1 MEENRNDPLT
11 FIGFLLISIIIMFWY
26 YSNQNIPAI
35 VENDSQNIEKTISE
49 DQLLE
54 DQLLIDNKTK
64 EIKED
69 DKYSFQQKKLVLEN
83 KKIYIEIDTKG
94 ANISMLN
101 LKEFTNYNDDSLMLV
116 DLDNSSF
123 NISIPNNYNGTID
136 SKDIIFDSD
145 IIERNKK
152 VKLTG
157 YISDKDFIE
166 ITYNLDN
173 DSYMLDYQ
181 IKLNGFDTNSDQN
194 DFFISWTKD
203 SFRNSK
209 SIDYENR
216 YTALSYG
223 FEDEKDSYLSAT
235 GSSDKVIDDVNWISY
250 REHFFSSILMFEN
263 KVDKIQIFSE
273 NLASVEVLDKKY
285 TKRFSTI
292 IPIDTNNS
300 SSDFRFYFGPT
311 DYNTLK
317 GYNLGI
323 ERSVPVGWGI
333 FGWIN
338 TFIFF
343 PLFSFLTKYFSYGI
357 SIIVLTIIVKILIAP
372 ITYKQYLSQAKMKVL
387 KPEIEEINE
396 KYKDDPMKKQQETMS
411 LYTRSGANPMAGCLP
426 ALAQMPI
433 FFALFVFFPAA
444 FSLRQKSFLWADDL
458 SSYDSIL
465 DLGFYI
471 PLYGDHISLFPILA
485 SVAIFFYTKMTTG
498 GQMMPS
504 SQTGGVN
511 MKLIMYMMPLMMLFF
526 FNNYASGLSLYYFI
540 SNLLTIILMLLIKRF
555 YIDDKKILR
564 EIEENK
570 QKPVKAGGFRAR
582 LQKAMEEAEKQKR
595 NNERRR

>member
-35 VENDSQNIEKTISE
+35 VENDTEKIENTIAE
-49 DQLLE
+49 DE
-54 DQLLIDNKTK
+54 LLIDNKPK
-64 EIKED
+64 EIKEE
-69 DKYSFQQKKLVLEN
+69 DKYNFQQKKLVLEN
-83 KKIYIEIDTKG
+83 DKMYLEIDTKG
-94 ANISMLN
+94 ANITLLN
-101 LKEFTNYNDDSLMLV
+101 LKGYTNYNDESLMLV
-116 DLDNSSF
+116 DQDNSSL
-123 NISIPNNYNGTID
+123 NISIPDNQNSRVID
-136 SKDIIFDSD
+136 TKDIIFDSD
-145 IIERNKK
+145 ILQENKK
-152 VKLTG
+152 IKFTG
-157 YISDKDFIE
+157 YISDDDIIE
-166 ITYNLDN
+166 IIYNLDN
-173 DSYMLDYQ
+173 DSFMLDYQ
-181 IKLNGFDTNSDQN
+181 VKFNGFETYQNQN
-194 DFFISWTKD
+194 DFYISWIKD

-209 SIDYENR
+209 SLDYENR

-223 FEDEKDSYLSAT
+223 FEDEKDSYLSIT
-235 GSSDKVIDDVNWISY
+235 GSSDKIIDDVNWISY
-250 REHFFSSILMFEN
+250 REHFFSSILMFDD
-263 KVDKIQIFSE
+263 KLDKIQIFSE
-273 NLASVEVLDKKY
+273 NLASIDELEKKY

-292 IPIDTNNS
+292 IPIEINNS
-300 SSDFRFYFGPT
+300 NSDFIFYFGPT
-311 DYNTLK
+311 DYDALK
-317 GYNLGI
+317 EYNLGI
-323 ERSVPVGWGI
+323 ENSVPVGWGI

-396 KYKDDPMKKQQETMS
+396 KYKDDPMKRQQETMS

-465 DLGFYI
+465 DFGFYI

-498 GQMMPS
+498 GQMMPA

-511 MKLIMYMMPLMMLFF
+511 MKLIMYLMPLMMLFF
-526 FNNYASGLSLYYFI
+526 FNNYASGLSLYYFV

-564 EIEENK
+564 EIEQNK
-570 QKPVKAGGFRAR
+570 QKPIKVGGFRAR

-595 NNERRR
+595 NNERKS

>member
-35 VENDSQNIEKTISE
+35 VETDTEKIEKTISE
-49 DQLLE
+49 DE
-54 DQLLIDNKTK
+54 LLIDNKPK

-69 DKYSFQQKKLVLEN
+69 DSYNFQQKKLILEN
-83 KKIYIEIDTKG
+83 EKIYMEIDTKG
-94 ANISMLN
+94 ANITMLK

-116 DLDNSSF
+116 DVDNSSF
-123 NISIPNNYNGTID
+123 NISIPNNFNGSID
-136 SKDIIFDSD
+136 SKDIIFDYD
-145 IIERNKK
+145 VIERDKK

-181 IKLNGFDTNSDQN
+181 IKLNGFESYSNQN
-194 DFFISWTKD
+194 DFSISWIKD

-209 SIDYENR
+209 SLDYENR

-223 FEDEKDSYLSAT
+223 FEDEKDSYLTVT

-250 REHFFSSILMFEN
+250 REHFFSSIMMFEN
-263 KVDKIQIFSE
+263 KLDKIQIFSE
-273 NLASVEVLDKKY
+273 NLASIEELEKKY
-285 TKRFSTI
+285 TKRFSAI
-292 IPIDTNNS
+292 IPIDINNS
-300 SSDFRFYFGPT
+300 SLDFKFYFGPT

-317 GYNLGI
+317 DYNLGI

-357 SIIVLTIIVKILIAP
+357 SIIVLTIIVKILISP

-387 KPEIEEINE
+387 KPEIEEINK
-396 KYKDDPMKKQQETMS
+396 KYKDDPMKRQQETMS

>member
-26 YSNQNIPAI
+26 YSNQSIPAI
-35 VENDSQNIEKTISE
+35 VENDAEIIENTISE
-49 DQLLE
+49 DE
-54 DQLLIDNKTK
+54 LLIDNKPK
-64 EIKED
+64 EIKKEN
-69 DKYSFQQKKLVLEN
+69 KYDFEQKKIVLEN
-83 KKIYIEIDTKG
+83 DKIYLEIDTKG
-94 ANISMLN
+94 ANITLLN
-101 LKEFTNYNDDSLMLV
+101 LKEYTNYNDESLMLV
-116 DLDNSSF
+116 DLDNSSL
-123 NISIPNNYNGTID
+123 NISIPDNQNSRIID
-136 SKDIIFDSD
+136 TKDIIFDSD
-145 IIERNKK
+145 ILQENKK
-152 VKLTG
+152 IKLTG
-157 YISDKDFIE
+157 YISDDDSIE
-166 ITYNLDN
+166 IIYNLDN
-173 DSYMLDYQ
+173 DSFMLDYQ
-181 IKLNGFDTNSDQN
+181 LKFNGFETYQNQN
-194 DFFISWTKD
+194 DFYISWIKD

-209 SIDYENR
+209 SLDYENR

-223 FEDEKDSYLSAT
+223 FEDEKDSYLSIT
-235 GSSDKVIDDVNWISY
+235 GSSDKIIDDVNWISY
-250 REHFFSSILMFEN
+250 REHFFSSILMFED
-263 KVDKIQIFSE
+263 KLDKIQIFSE
-273 NLASVEVLDKKY
+273 NLASIDELEKKY

-292 IPIDTNNS
+292 IPIEINNS
-300 SSDFRFYFGPT
+300 TSDFRFYFGPT
-311 DYNTLK
+311 DYDTLK
-317 GYNLGI
+317 EYNLGI
-323 ERSVPVGWGI
+323 ENSVPVGWGI

-396 KYKDDPMKKQQETMS
+396 KYKDDPMKRQQETMS

-465 DLGFYI
+465 DFGFYI

-498 GQMMPS
+498 GQMMPA

-511 MKLIMYMMPLMMLFF
+511 MKLIMYLMPLMMLFF
-526 FNNYASGLSLYYFI
+526 FNNYASGLSLYYFV
-540 SNLLTIILMLLIKRF
+540 SNLLTIMLMLLIKRF

-564 EIEENK
+564 EIEQNK
-570 QKPVKAGGFRAR
+570 QKPIKVGGFRAR

-595 NNERRR
+595 NNERKS

>member
-26 YSNQNIPAI
+26 YSNQSIPAI
-35 VENDSQNIEKTISE
+35 VGNDAEIIENTISE
-49 DQLLE
+49 DE
-54 DQLLIDNKTK
+54 LLIDNKPK
-64 EIKED
+64 EIKKEN
-69 DKYSFQQKKLVLEN
+69 KYDFEQKKIVLEN
-83 KKIYIEIDTKG
+83 DKIYLEIDTKG
-94 ANISMLN
+94 ANITLLN
-101 LKEFTNYNDDSLMLV
+101 LKEYTNYNDESLMLV
-116 DLDNSSF
+116 DLDNSSL
-123 NISIPNNYNGTID
+123 NISLPDNQNSMIID

-145 IIERNKK
+145 ILEENKK
-152 VKLTG
+152 IKLTG
-157 YISDKDFIE
+157 YISDDDSIE
-166 ITYNLDN
+166 IIYNLDN
-173 DSYMLDYQ
+173 DSFILDYQ
-181 IKLNGFDTNSDQN
+181 LKFNGFQTYQNQN
-194 DFFISWTKD
+194 DFYISWIKD

-209 SIDYENR
+209 SLDYENR

-223 FEDEKDSYLSAT
+223 FEDEKDSYLSIT
-235 GSSDKVIDDVNWISY
+235 GSSDKIIDDVNWISY
-250 REHFFSSILMFEN
+250 REHFFSSILMFED
-263 KVDKIQIFSE
+263 KLDKIQIFSE
-273 NLASVEVLDKKY
+273 NLASIDELEKKY

-292 IPIDTNNS
+292 IPIEINNS
-300 SSDFRFYFGPT
+300 TSDFRFYFGPT
-311 DYNTLK
+311 DYDSLK
-317 GYNLGI
+317 EYNLGI
-323 ERSVPVGWGI
+323 ENSVPVGWGI

-396 KYKDDPMKKQQETMS
+396 KYKDDPMKRQQETMS

-465 DLGFYI
+465 DFGFYI

-498 GQMMPS
+498 GQMMPA

-511 MKLIMYMMPLMMLFF
+511 MKLIMYLMPLMMLFF
-526 FNNYASGLSLYYFI
+526 FNNYASGLSLYYFV
-540 SNLLTIILMLLIKRF
+540 SNLLTIMLMLLIKRF

-564 EIEENK
+564 EIEQNK
-570 QKPVKAGGFRAR
+570 QKPIKVGGFRAR

-595 NNERRR
+595 NNERKS

>member
-35 VENDSQNIEKTISE
+35 VENDTEKIENTIAE
-49 DQLLE
+49 DE
-54 DQLLIDNKTK
+54 LLIDNKPK
-64 EIKED
+64 EIKEE
-69 DKYSFQQKKLVLEN
+69 DKYNFQQKKLVLEN
-83 KKIYIEIDTKG
+83 DKMYLEIDTKG
-94 ANISMLN
+94 ANITLLN
-101 LKEFTNYNDDSLMLV
+101 LKGYTNYNDESLMLV
-116 DLDNSSF
+116 DQDNSSL
-123 NISIPNNYNGTID
+123 NISIPDNQNSRVID
-136 SKDIIFDSD
+136 TKDIIFDSD
-145 IIERNKK
+145 ILQENKK
-152 VKLTG
+152 IKLTG
-157 YISDKDFIE
+157 YISDDDIIE
-166 ITYNLDN
+166 IIYNLDN
-173 DSYMLDYQ
+173 DSFMLDYQ
-181 IKLNGFDTNSDQN
+181 VKFNGFETYQNQN
-194 DFFISWTKD
+194 DFYISWIKD

-209 SIDYENR
+209 SLDYENR

-223 FEDEKDSYLSAT
+223 FEDEKDSYLSIT
-235 GSSDKVIDDVNWISY
+235 GSSDKIIDDVNWISY
-250 REHFFSSILMFEN
+250 REHFFSSILMFED
-263 KVDKIQIFSE
+263 KLDKIQIFSE
-273 NLASVEVLDKKY
+273 NLASIDELEKKY

-292 IPIDTNNS
+292 IPIEINNS
-300 SSDFRFYFGPT
+300 NSDFIFYFGPT
-311 DYNTLK
+311 DYDALK
-317 GYNLGI
+317 EYNLGI
-323 ERSVPVGWGI
+323 ENSVPVGWGI

-396 KYKDDPMKKQQETMS
+396 KYKDDPMKRQQETMS

-465 DLGFYI
+465 DFGFYI

-498 GQMMPS
+498 GQMMPA

-511 MKLIMYMMPLMMLFF
+511 MKLIMYLMPLMMLFF
-526 FNNYASGLSLYYFI
+526 FNNYASGLSLYYFV

-564 EIEENK
+564 EIEQNK
-570 QKPVKAGGFRAR
+570 QKPIKVGGFRAR

-595 NNERRR
+595 NNERKS

>member
-26 YSNQNIPAI
+26 YSNQSIPAI
-35 VENDSQNIEKTISE
+35 VENDAEIIENTISE
-49 DQLLE
+49 DE
-54 DQLLIDNKTK
+54 LLIDNKPK
-64 EIKED
+64 EIKKEN
-69 DKYSFQQKKLVLEN
+69 KYDFEQKKIVLEN
-83 KKIYIEIDTKG
+83 DKIYLEIDTKG
-94 ANISMLN
+94 ANITLLN
-101 LKEFTNYNDDSLMLV
+101 LKEYTNYNDESLMLV
-116 DLDNSSF
+116 DLDNSSL
-123 NISIPNNYNGTID
+123 NISLPDNQNSRIID

-145 IIERNKK
+145 ILEENKK
-152 VKLTG
+152 IKLTG
-157 YISDKDFIE
+157 YISDDDSIE
-166 ITYNLDN
+166 IIYNLDN
-173 DSYMLDYQ
+173 DSFMLDYQ
-181 IKLNGFDTNSDQN
+181 LKFNGFETYQNQN
-194 DFFISWTKD
+194 DFYISWIKD

-209 SIDYENR
+209 SLDYENR

-223 FEDEKDSYLSAT
+223 FEDEKDSYLTVA

-250 REHFFSSILMFEN
+250 REHFFSSILMFED
-263 KVDKIQIFSE
+263 KIDKIQIFSE
-273 NLASVEVLDKKY
+273 NLASIEELEKKY

-292 IPIDTNNS
+292 IPIEINNS
-300 SSDFRFYFGPT
+300 TSDFRFYFGPT
-311 DYNTLK
+311 DYDTLK
-317 GYNLGI
+317 EYNLGI
-323 ERSVPVGWGI
+323 ENSVPVGWGI

-396 KYKDDPMKKQQETMS
+396 KYKDDPMKRQQETMS

-465 DLGFYI
+465 DFGFYI

-498 GQMMPS
+498 GQMMPA

-511 MKLIMYMMPLMMLFF
+511 MKLIMYLMPLMMLFF
-526 FNNYASGLSLYYFI
+526 FNNYASGLSLYYFV
-540 SNLLTIILMLLIKRF
+540 SNLLTIMLMLLIKRF

-564 EIEENK
+564 EIEQNK
-570 QKPVKAGGFRAR
+570 QKPIKVGGFRAR

-595 NNERRR
+595 NNERKS

>member
-26 YSNQNIPAI
+26 YSNQSIPAI
-35 VENDSQNIEKTISE
+35 VENDAEIIENTISE
-49 DQLLE
+49 DE
-54 DQLLIDNKTK
+54 LLIDNKPK
-64 EIKED
+64 EIKKEN
-69 DKYSFQQKKLVLEN
+69 KYDFEQKKIVLEN
-83 KKIYIEIDTKG
+83 DKIYLEIDTKG
-94 ANISMLN
+94 ANITLLN
-101 LKEFTNYNDDSLMLV
+101 LKEYTNYNDESLMLV
-116 DLDNSSF
+116 DLDNSSL
-123 NISIPNNYNGTID
+123 NISIPDNQNSRIID
-136 SKDIIFDSD
+136 TKDIIFDSD
-145 IIERNKK
+145 ILQENKK
-152 VKLTG
+152 IKFTG
-157 YISDKDFIE
+157 YISDDDIIE
-166 ITYNLDN
+166 IIYNLDN
-173 DSYMLDYQ
+173 DSFMLDYQ
-181 IKLNGFDTNSDQN
+181 VKFNGFETYQNQN
-194 DFFISWTKD
+194 DFYISWIKD

-209 SIDYENR
+209 SLDYENR

-223 FEDEKDSYLSAT
+223 FEDEKDSYLSIT
-235 GSSDKVIDDVNWISY
+235 GSSDKIIDDVNWISY
-250 REHFFSSILMFEN
+250 REHFFSSILMFDD
-263 KVDKIQIFSE
+263 KLDKIQIFSE
-273 NLASVEVLDKKY
+273 NLASIDELEKKY

-292 IPIDTNNS
+292 IPIEINNS
-300 SSDFRFYFGPT
+300 NSDFIFYFGPT
-311 DYNTLK
+311 DYDALK
-317 GYNLGI
+317 EYNLGI
-323 ERSVPVGWGI
+323 ENSVPVGWGI

-396 KYKDDPMKKQQETMS
+396 KYKDDPMKRQQETMS

-465 DLGFYI
+465 DFGFYI

-498 GQMMPS
+498 GQMMPA

-511 MKLIMYMMPLMMLFF
+511 MKLIMYLMPLMMLFF
-526 FNNYASGLSLYYFI
+526 FNNYASGLSLYYFV

-564 EIEENK
+564 EIEQNK
-570 QKPVKAGGFRAR
+570 QKPIKVGGFRAR

-595 NNERRR
+595 NNERKS

>member
-35 VENDSQNIEKTISE
+35 VENDTEKIENTIAE
-49 DQLLE
+49 DE
-54 DQLLIDNKTK
+54 LLIDNKPK
-64 EIKED
+64 EIKEE
-69 DKYSFQQKKLVLEN
+69 DKYNFQQKKLVLEN
-83 KKIYIEIDTKG
+83 DKIYLEIDTKG
-94 ANISMLN
+94 ANITLLN
-101 LKEFTNYNDDSLMLV
+101 LKGYTNYNDESLMLV
-116 DLDNSSF
+116 DQDNSSL
-123 NISIPNNYNGTID
+123 NISIPDNQNSRVID
-136 SKDIIFDSD
+136 TKDIIFDSD
-145 IIERNKK
+145 ILQENKK
-152 VKLTG
+152 IKLTG
-157 YISDKDFIE
+157 YISDDDIIE
-166 ITYNLDN
+166 IIYNLDN
-173 DSYMLDYQ
+173 DSFMLDYQ
-181 IKLNGFDTNSDQN
+181 VKFNGFETYQNQN
-194 DFFISWTKD
+194 DFYISWIKD

-209 SIDYENR
+209 SLDYENR

-223 FEDEKDSYLSAT
+223 FEDEKDSYLSIT
-235 GSSDKVIDDVNWISY
+235 GSSDKIIDDVNWISY
-250 REHFFSSILMFEN
+250 REHFFSSILMFED
-263 KVDKIQIFSE
+263 KLDKIQIFSE
-273 NLASVEVLDKKY
+273 NLASIDELEKKY

-292 IPIDTNNS
+292 IPIEINNS
-300 SSDFRFYFGPT
+300 NSDFIFYFGPT
-311 DYNTLK
+311 DYDALK
-317 GYNLGI
+317 EYNLGI
-323 ERSVPVGWGI
+323 ENSVPVGWGI

-396 KYKDDPMKKQQETMS
+396 KYKDDPMKRQQETMS

-465 DLGFYI
+465 DFGFYI

-498 GQMMPS
+498 GQMMPA

-511 MKLIMYMMPLMMLFF
+511 MKLIMYLMPLMMLFF
-526 FNNYASGLSLYYFI
+526 FNNYASGLSLYYFV

-564 EIEENK
+564 EIEQNK
-570 QKPVKAGGFRAR
+570 QKPIKVGGFRAR

-595 NNERRR
+595 NNERKS

>member
-26 YSNQNIPAI
+26 YSNQSIPAI
-35 VENDSQNIEKTISE
+35 VENDAEIIENTISE
-49 DQLLE
+49 DE
-54 DQLLIDNKTK
+54 LLIDNKPK
-64 EIKED
+64 EIKKEN
-69 DKYSFQQKKLVLEN
+69 KYDFEQKKIVLEN
-83 KKIYIEIDTKG
+83 DKIYLEIDTKG
-94 ANISMLN
+94 ANITLLN
-101 LKEFTNYNDDSLMLV
+101 LKEYTNYNDESLMLV
-116 DLDNSSF
+116 DLDNSSL
-123 NISIPNNYNGTID
+123 NISIPDNQNSRIID

-145 IIERNKK
+145 ILEENKK
-152 VKLTG
+152 IKLTG
-157 YISDKDFIE
+157 YISDDDSIE
-166 ITYNLDN
+166 IIYNLDN
-173 DSYMLDYQ
+173 DSFMLDYQ
-181 IKLNGFDTNSDQN
+181 LKFNGFQTYQNQN
-194 DFFISWTKD
+194 DFYISWIKD

-209 SIDYENR
+209 SLDYENR

-223 FEDEKDSYLSAT
+223 FEDEKDSYLSIT
-235 GSSDKVIDDVNWISY
+235 GSSDKIIDDVNWISY
-250 REHFFSSILMFEN
+250 REHFFSSILMFED
-263 KVDKIQIFSE
+263 KLDKIQIFSE
-273 NLASVEVLDKKY
+273 NLASIDELEKKY

-292 IPIDTNNS
+292 IPIEINNS
-300 SSDFRFYFGPT
+300 TSDFRFYFGPT
-311 DYNTLK
+311 DYDSLK
-317 GYNLGI
+317 EYNLGI
-323 ERSVPVGWGI
+323 ENSVPVGWGI

-396 KYKDDPMKKQQETMS
+396 KYKDDPMKRQQETMS

-465 DLGFYI
+465 DFGFYI

-498 GQMMPS
+498 GQMMPA

-511 MKLIMYMMPLMMLFF
+511 MKLIMYLMPLMMLFF
-526 FNNYASGLSLYYFI
+526 FNNYASGLSLYYFV
-540 SNLLTIILMLLIKRF
+540 SNLLTIMLMLLIKRF

-564 EIEENK
+564 EIEQNK
-570 QKPVKAGGFRAR
+570 QKPIKVGGFRAR

-595 NNERRR
+595 NNERKS

>member
-26 YSNQNIPAI
+26 YSNQSIPAI
-35 VENDSQNIEKTISE
+35 VENDAEIIENTISE
-49 DQLLE
+49 DE
-54 DQLLIDNKTK
+54 LLIDNKPK
-64 EIKED
+64 EIKKEN
-69 DKYSFQQKKLVLEN
+69 KYDFEQKKIVLEN
-83 KKIYIEIDTKG
+83 DKIYLEIDTKG
-94 ANISMLN
+94 ANISLLN
-101 LKEFTNYNDDSLMLV
+101 LKEYTNYNDESLMLV
-116 DLDNSSF
+116 DLDNSSL
-123 NISIPNNYNGTID
+123 NISLPDSQNSRIID

-145 IIERNKK
+145 ILEENKK
-152 VKLTG
+152 IKLTG
-157 YISDKDFIE
+157 YISDDDSIE
-166 ITYNLDN
+166 IIYNLDN
-173 DSYMLDYQ
+173 DSFMLDYQ
-181 IKLNGFDTNSDQN
+181 LKFNGFQTYQNQN
-194 DFFISWTKD
+194 DFYISWIKD

-209 SIDYENR
+209 SLDYENR

-223 FEDEKDSYLSAT
+223 FEDEKDSYLSIT
-235 GSSDKVIDDVNWISY
+235 GSSDKIIDDVNWISY
-250 REHFFSSILMFEN
+250 REHFFSSILMFED
-263 KVDKIQIFSE
+263 KLDKIQIFSE
-273 NLASVEVLDKKY
+273 NLASIDELEKKY

-292 IPIDTNNS
+292 IPIEINNS
-300 SSDFRFYFGPT
+300 TSDFRFYFGPT
-311 DYNTLK
+311 DYDSLK
-317 GYNLGI
+317 EYNLGI
-323 ERSVPVGWGI
+323 ENSVPVGWGI

-396 KYKDDPMKKQQETMS
+396 KYKDDPMKRQQETMS

-465 DLGFYI
+465 DFGFYI

-498 GQMMPS
+498 GQMMPA

-511 MKLIMYMMPLMMLFF
+511 MKLIMYLMPLMMLFF
-526 FNNYASGLSLYYFI
+526 FNNYASGLSLYYFV
-540 SNLLTIILMLLIKRF
+540 SNLLTIMLMLLIKRF

-564 EIEENK
+564 EIEQNK
-570 QKPVKAGGFRAR
+570 QKPIKVGGFRAR

-595 NNERRR
+595 NNERKS

>member
-26 YSNQNIPAI
+26 YSNQSIPAI
-35 VENDSQNIEKTISE
+35 VENDTEVIENTIAE
-49 DQLLE
+49 DE
-54 DQLLIDNKTK
+54 LLIDNKPK
-64 EIKED
+64 EIKKEN
-69 DKYSFQQKKLVLEN
+69 KYDFEQKKIVLEN
-83 KKIYIEIDTKG
+83 DKIYLEIDTKG
-94 ANISMLN
+94 ANITLLN
-101 LKEFTNYNDDSLMLV
+101 LKEYTNYNDESLMLV
-116 DLDNSSF
+116 DLDNSSL
-123 NISIPNNYNGTID
+123 NISLPDSQNNRIID

-145 IIERNKK
+145 ILEENKK
-152 VKLTG
+152 IKLTG
-157 YISDKDFIE
+157 YISDDDSIE
-166 ITYNLDN
+166 IIYNLDN
-173 DSYMLDYQ
+173 DSFMLDYQ
-181 IKLNGFDTNSDQN
+181 LKFNGFQTYQNQN
-194 DFFISWTKD
+194 DFYISWIKD

-209 SIDYENR
+209 SLDYENR

-223 FEDEKDSYLSAT
+223 FEDEKDSYLSIT
-235 GSSDKVIDDVNWISY
+235 GSSDKIIDDVNWISY
-250 REHFFSSILMFEN
+250 REHFFSSILMFDD
-263 KVDKIQIFSE
+263 KLDKIQIFSE
-273 NLASVEVLDKKY
+273 NLASIDELEKKY

-292 IPIDTNNS
+292 IPIEINNS
-300 SSDFRFYFGPT
+300 NSDFIFYFGPT
-311 DYNTLK
+311 DYDALK
-317 GYNLGI
+317 EYNLGI
-323 ERSVPVGWGI
+323 ENSVPVGWGI

-396 KYKDDPMKKQQETMS
+396 KYKDDPMKRQQETMS

-465 DLGFYI
+465 DFGFYI

-498 GQMMPS
+498 GQMMPA

-511 MKLIMYMMPLMMLFF
+511 MKLIMYLMPLMMLFF
-526 FNNYASGLSLYYFI
+526 FNNYASGLSLYYFV

-564 EIEENK
+564 EIEQNK
-570 QKPVKAGGFRAR
+570 QKPIKVGGFRAR

-595 NNERRR
+595 NNERKS

>member
-26 YSNQNIPAI
+26 YSNQSIPAI
-35 VENDSQNIEKTISE
+35 VENDTEVIENTIAE
-49 DQLLE
+49 DE
-54 DQLLIDNKTK
+54 LLIDNKPK
-64 EIKED
+64 EIKKEN
-69 DKYSFQQKKLVLEN
+69 KYDFEQKKIVLEN
-83 KKIYIEIDTKG
+83 DKIYLEIDTKG
-94 ANISMLN
+94 ANITLLN
-101 LKEFTNYNDDSLMLV
+101 LKEYTNYNDESLMLV
-116 DLDNSSF
+116 DLDNSSL
-123 NISIPNNYNGTID
+123 NISLPDSQNNRIID

-145 IIERNKK
+145 ILEENKK
-152 VKLTG
+152 IKLTG
-157 YISDKDFIE
+157 YISDDDSIE
-166 ITYNLDN
+166 IIYNLDN
-173 DSYMLDYQ
+173 DSFMLDYQ
-181 IKLNGFDTNSDQN
+181 LKFNGFQTYQNQN
-194 DFFISWTKD
+194 DFYISWIKD

-209 SIDYENR
+209 SLDYENR

-223 FEDEKDSYLSAT
+223 FEDEKDSYLSIT
-235 GSSDKVIDDVNWISY
+235 GSSDKIIDDVNWISY
-250 REHFFSSILMFEN
+250 REHFFSSILMFED
-263 KVDKIQIFSE
+263 KLDKIQIFSE
-273 NLASVEVLDKKY
+273 NLASIDELEKKY

-292 IPIDTNNS
+292 IPIEINNS
-300 SSDFRFYFGPT
+300 TSDFRFYFGPT
-311 DYNTLK
+311 DYDSLK
-317 GYNLGI
+317 EYNLGI
-323 ERSVPVGWGI
+323 ENSVPVGWGI

-396 KYKDDPMKKQQETMS
+396 KYKDDPMKRQQETMS

-465 DLGFYI
+465 DFGFYI

-498 GQMMPS
+498 GQMMPA

-511 MKLIMYMMPLMMLFF
+511 MKLIMYLMPLMMLFF
-526 FNNYASGLSLYYFI
+526 FNNYASGLSLYYFV
-540 SNLLTIILMLLIKRF
+540 SNLLTIMLMLLIKRF

-564 EIEENK
+564 EIEQNK
-570 QKPVKAGGFRAR
+570 QKPIKVGGFRAR

-595 NNERRR
+595 NNERKS

>member
-26 YSNQNIPAI
+26 YSNQSIPAI
-35 VENDSQNIEKTISE
+35 VGNDAEIIENTISE
-49 DQLLE
+49 DE
-54 DQLLIDNKTK
+54 LLIDNKPK
-64 EIKED
+64 EIKKEN
-69 DKYSFQQKKLVLEN
+69 KYDFEQKKIVLEN
-83 KKIYIEIDTKG
+83 DKIYLEIDTKG
-94 ANISMLN
+94 ANISLLN
-101 LKEFTNYNDDSLMLV
+101 LKEYTNYNDESLMLV
-116 DLDNSSF
+116 DLDNSSL
-123 NISIPNNYNGTID
+123 NISLPDNQNSRIID

-145 IIERNKK
+145 ILEENKK
-152 VKLTG
+152 IKLTG
-157 YISDKDFIE
+157 YISDDDSIE
-166 ITYNLDN
+166 IIYNLDN
-173 DSYMLDYQ
+173 DSFMLDYQ
-181 IKLNGFDTNSDQN
+181 LKFNGFQTYQNQN
-194 DFFISWTKD
+194 DFYISWIKD

-209 SIDYENR
+209 SLDYENR

-223 FEDEKDSYLSAT
+223 FEDEKDSYLSIT
-235 GSSDKVIDDVNWISY
+235 GSSDKIIDDVNWISY
-250 REHFFSSILMFEN
+250 REHFFSSILMFED
-263 KVDKIQIFSE
+263 KLDKIQIFSE
-273 NLASVEVLDKKY
+273 NLASIEELEKKY

-292 IPIDTNNS
+292 IPLEINNS
-300 SSDFRFYFGPT
+300 TSDFRFYFGPT
-311 DYNTLK
+311 DYDSLK
-317 GYNLGI
+317 EYNLGI
-323 ERSVPVGWGI
+323 ENSVPVGWGI

-396 KYKDDPMKKQQETMS
+396 KYKDDPMKRQQETMS

-465 DLGFYI
+465 DFGFYI

-498 GQMMPS
+498 GQMMPA

-511 MKLIMYMMPLMMLFF
+511 MKLIMYLMPLMMLFF
-526 FNNYASGLSLYYFI
+526 FNNYASGLSLYYFV
-540 SNLLTIILMLLIKRF
+540 SNLLTIMLMLLIKRF

-564 EIEENK
+564 EIEQNK
-570 QKPVKAGGFRAR
+570 QKPIKVGGFRAR

-595 NNERRR
+595 NNERKS

>member
-35 VENDSQNIEKTISE
+35 VENDTEKIENTIAE
-49 DQLLE
+49 DE
-54 DQLLIDNKTK
+54 LLIDNKPK
-64 EIKED
+64 EIKEE
-69 DKYSFQQKKLVLEN
+69 DKYNFQQKKLVLEN
-83 KKIYIEIDTKG
+83 DKMYLEIDTKG
-94 ANISMLN
+94 ANITLLN
-101 LKEFTNYNDDSLMLV
+101 LKEYTNYNDESLMLV
-116 DLDNSSF
+116 DLDNSSL
-123 NISIPNNYNGTID
+123 NISIPDNQNSRVID
-136 SKDIIFDSD
+136 TKDIIFDSD
-145 IIERNKK
+145 ILQENKK
-152 VKLTG
+152 IKFTG
-157 YISDKDFIE
+157 YISDDDIIE
-166 ITYNLDN
+166 IIYNLDN
-173 DSYMLDYQ
+173 DSFMLDYQ
-181 IKLNGFDTNSDQN
+181 VKFNGFETYQNQN
-194 DFFISWTKD
+194 DFYISWIKD

-209 SIDYENR
+209 SLDYENR

-223 FEDEKDSYLSAT
+223 FEDEKDSYLSIT
-235 GSSDKVIDDVNWISY
+235 GSSDKIIDDVNWISY
-250 REHFFSSILMFEN
+250 REHFFSSILMFED
-263 KVDKIQIFSE
+263 KLDKIQIFSE
-273 NLASVEVLDKKY
+273 NLASIDELEKKY

-292 IPIDTNNS
+292 IPIEINNS
-300 SSDFRFYFGPT
+300 NSDFIFYFGPT
-311 DYNTLK
+311 DYDALK
-317 GYNLGI
+317 EYNLGI
-323 ERSVPVGWGI
+323 ENSVPVGWGI

-396 KYKDDPMKKQQETMS
+396 KYKDDPMKRQQETMS

-465 DLGFYI
+465 DFGFYI

-498 GQMMPS
+498 GQMMPA

-511 MKLIMYMMPLMMLFF
+511 MKLIMYLMPLMMLFF
-526 FNNYASGLSLYYFI
+526 FNNYASGLSLYYFV

-564 EIEENK
+564 EIEQNK
-570 QKPVKAGGFRAR
+570 QKPIKVGGFRAR

-595 NNERRR
+595 NNERKS

>member
-83 KKIYIEIDTKG
+83 EKIYIEIDTKG

-250 REHFFSSILMFEN
+250 REHFFSSTLMFEN
-263 KVDKIQIFSE
+263 KLDKIQIFSE

>member
-26 YSNQNIPAI
+26 YSNQSIPAI
-35 VENDSQNIEKTISE
+35 VENDAEIIENTISE
-49 DQLLE
+49 DE
-54 DQLLIDNKTK
+54 LLIDNKPK
-64 EIKED
+64 EIKKEN
-69 DKYSFQQKKLVLEN
+69 KYDFEQKKIVIEN
-83 KKIYIEIDTKG
+83 DKIYLEIDTKG
-94 ANISMLN
+94 ANISLLN
-101 LKEFTNYNDDSLMLV
+101 LKEYTNYNDESLMLV
-116 DLDNSSF
+116 DLDNSSL
-123 NISIPNNYNGTID
+123 NISLPDSQNNRIID

-145 IIERNKK
+145 ILEENKK
-152 VKLTG
+152 IKLTG
-157 YISDKDFIE
+157 YISDDDSIE
-166 ITYNLDN
+166 IIYNLDN
-173 DSYMLDYQ
+173 DSFMIDYQ
-181 IKLNGFDTNSDQN
+181 LKFNGFQTYQNQN
-194 DFFISWTKD
+194 DFYISWIKD

-209 SIDYENR
+209 SLDYENR

-223 FEDEKDSYLSAT
+223 FEDEKDSYLSIT
-235 GSSDKVIDDVNWISY
+235 GSSDKIIDDVNWISY
-250 REHFFSSILMFEN
+250 REHFFSSILMFED
-263 KVDKIQIFSE
+263 KLDKIQIFSE
-273 NLASVEVLDKKY
+273 NLASIDELEKKY

-292 IPIDTNNS
+292 IPIEINNS
-300 SSDFRFYFGPT
+300 TSDFRFYFGPT
-311 DYNTLK
+311 DYDSLK
-317 GYNLGI
+317 EYNLGI
-323 ERSVPVGWGI
+323 ENSVPVGWGI

-396 KYKDDPMKKQQETMS
+396 KYKDDPMKRQQETLS

-426 ALAQMPI
+426 ALAQLPI

-465 DLGFYI
+465 DFGFYI

-498 GQMMPS
+498 GQMMPA

-511 MKLIMYMMPLMMLFF
+511 MKLIMYLMPLMMLFF
-526 FNNYASGLSLYYFI
+526 FNNYASGLSLYYFV

-564 EIEENK
+564 EIEQNK
-570 QKPVKAGGFRAR
+570 QKPIKVGGFRAR

-595 NNERRR
+595 NNERKS

>member
-35 VENDSQNIEKTISE
+35 VENDTEKIENSIAE
-49 DQLLE
+49 DE
-54 DQLLIDNKTK
+54 LLIDNKPK
-64 EIKED
+64 EIKKEN
-69 DKYSFQQKKLVLEN
+69 KYDFEQKKIVLEN
-83 KKIYIEIDTKG
+83 DKIYLEIDTKG
-94 ANISMLN
+94 ANITLLN
-101 LKEFTNYNDDSLMLV
+101 LKEYTNYNDESLMLV
-116 DLDNSSF
+116 DLDTSSL
-123 NISIPNNYNGTID
+123 NISLPDSQNNRIID

-145 IIERNKK
+145 ILEENKK
-152 VKLTG
+152 IKLTG
-157 YISDKDFIE
+157 YISDDDSIE
-166 ITYNLDN
+166 IIYNLDN
-173 DSYMLDYQ
+173 DSFMLDYQ
-181 IKLNGFDTNSDQN
+181 LKFNGFQTYQNQN
-194 DFFISWTKD
+194 DFYISWIKD

-209 SIDYENR
+209 SLDYENR

-223 FEDEKDSYLSAT
+223 FEDEKDSYLSIT
-235 GSSDKVIDDVNWISY
+235 GSSDKIIDDVNWISY
-250 REHFFSSILMFEN
+250 REHFFSSILMFED
-263 KVDKIQIFSE
+263 KLDKIQIFSE
-273 NLASVEVLDKKY
+273 NLASIDELEKKY

-292 IPIDTNNS
+292 IPVEINNS
-300 SSDFRFYFGPT
+300 TSDFRFYFGPT
-311 DYNTLK
+311 DYDTLK
-317 GYNLGI
+317 EYNLGI
-323 ERSVPVGWGI
+323 ENSVPVGWGI

-396 KYKDDPMKKQQETMS
+396 KYKDDPMKRQQETMS

-465 DLGFYI
+465 DFGFYI

-498 GQMMPS
+498 GQMMPA

-511 MKLIMYMMPLMMLFF
+511 MKLIMYLMPLMMLFF
-526 FNNYASGLSLYYFI
+526 FNNYASGLSLYYFV

-564 EIEENK
+564 EIEQNK
-570 QKPVKAGGFRAR
+570 QKPIKVGGFRAR

-595 NNERRR
+595 NKERKS

>member
-35 VENDSQNIEKTISE
+35 VENDAEIIENTISE
-49 DQLLE
+49 DE
-54 DQLLIDNKTK
+54 LLIDNKPK
-64 EIKED
+64 EIKEE
-69 DKYSFQQKKLVLEN
+69 DKYNFQQKKLVLEN
-83 KKIYIEIDTKG
+83 DKMYLEIDTKG
-94 ANISMLN
+94 ANITLLN
-101 LKEFTNYNDDSLMLV
+101 LKGYTNYNDESLMLV
-116 DLDNSSF
+116 DQDNSSL
-123 NISIPNNYNGTID
+123 NISIPDNQNSRVID
-136 SKDIIFDSD
+136 TKDIIFESD
-145 IIERNKK
+145 ILQENKK
-152 VKLTG
+152 IKFTG
-157 YISDKDFIE
+157 YISDDDIIE
-166 ITYNLDN
+166 IIYNLDN
-173 DSYMLDYQ
+173 DSFMLDYQ
-181 IKLNGFDTNSDQN
+181 VKFNGFETYQNQN
-194 DFFISWTKD
+194 DFYISWIKD

-209 SIDYENR
+209 SLDYENR

-223 FEDEKDSYLSAT
+223 FEDEKDSYLSIT
-235 GSSDKVIDDVNWISY
+235 GSSDKIIDDVNWISY
-250 REHFFSSILMFEN
+250 REHFFSSILMFDD
-263 KVDKIQIFSE
+263 KLDKIQIFSE
-273 NLASVEVLDKKY
+273 NLASIDELEKKY

-292 IPIDTNNS
+292 IPIEINNS
-300 SSDFRFYFGPT
+300 TSDFRFYFGPT
-311 DYNTLK
+311 DYDTLK
-317 GYNLGI
+317 EYNLGI
-323 ERSVPVGWGI
+323 ENSVPVGWGI

-396 KYKDDPMKKQQETMS
+396 KYKDDPMKRQQETMS

-465 DLGFYI
+465 DFGFYI

-498 GQMMPS
+498 GQMMPA

-511 MKLIMYMMPLMMLFF
+511 MKLIMYLMPLMMLFF
-526 FNNYASGLSLYYFI
+526 FNNYASGLSLYYFV

-564 EIEENK
+564 EIEQNK
-570 QKPVKAGGFRAR
+570 QKPIKVGGFRAR

-595 NNERRR
+595 NNERKS

>member
-35 VENDSQNIEKTISE
+35 VENDTEKIENTIAE
-49 DQLLE
+49 DE
-54 DQLLIDNKTK
+54 LLIDNKPK
-64 EIKED
+64 EIKEE
-69 DKYSFQQKKLVLEN
+69 DKYNFQQKKLVLEN
-83 KKIYIEIDTKG
+83 DKMYLEIDTKG
-94 ANISMLN
+94 ANITLLN
-101 LKEFTNYNDDSLMLV
+101 LKGYTNYNDESLMLV
-116 DLDNSSF
+116 DQDNSSL
-123 NISIPNNYNGTID
+123 NISIPDNQNSRVID
-136 SKDIIFDSD
+136 TKDIIFDSD
-145 IIERNKK
+145 ILQENKK
-152 VKLTG
+152 IKLTG
-157 YISDKDFIE
+157 YISDDDIIE
-166 ITYNLDN
+166 IIYNLDN
-173 DSYMLDYQ
+173 DSFMLDYQ
-181 IKLNGFDTNSDQN
+181 VKFNGFETYQNQN
-194 DFFISWTKD
+194 DFYISWIKD

-209 SIDYENR
+209 SLDYENR

-223 FEDEKDSYLSAT
+223 FEDEKDSYLSIT
-235 GSSDKVIDDVNWISY
+235 GSSDKIIDDVNWISY
-250 REHFFSSILMFEN
+250 REHFFSSILMFED
-263 KVDKIQIFSE
+263 KLDKIQIFSE
-273 NLASVEVLDKKY
+273 NLASIDELEKKY

-292 IPIDTNNS
+292 IPIEINNS
-300 SSDFRFYFGPT
+300 NSDFIFYFGPT
-311 DYNTLK
+311 DYDALK
-317 GYNLGI
+317 EYNLGI
-323 ERSVPVGWGI
+323 ENSVPVGWGI

-396 KYKDDPMKKQQETMS
+396 KYKDDPMKRQQETMS

-465 DLGFYI
+465 DFGFYI

-498 GQMMPS
+498 GQMMPA

-511 MKLIMYMMPLMMLFF
+511 MKLIMYLMPLMMLFF
-526 FNNYASGLSLYYFI
+526 FNNYASGLSLYYFV
-540 SNLLTIILMLLIKRF
+540 SNLLTIMLMLLIKRF

-564 EIEENK
+564 EIEQNK
-570 QKPVKAGGFRAR
+570 QKPIKVGGFRAR

-595 NNERRR
+595 NNERKS

>member
-26 YSNQNIPAI
+26 YSNQSIPAI
-35 VENDSQNIEKTISE
+35 VENDAEIIENTISE
-49 DQLLE
+49 DE
-54 DQLLIDNKTK
+54 LLIDNKPK
-64 EIKED
+64 EIKKEN
-69 DKYSFQQKKLVLEN
+69 KYDFEQKKIVLEN
-83 KKIYIEIDTKG
+83 DKIYLEIDTKG
-94 ANISMLN
+94 ANISLLN
-101 LKEFTNYNDDSLMLV
+101 LKEYTNYNDESLMLV
-116 DLDNSSF
+116 DLDNSSL
-123 NISIPNNYNGTID
+123 NISLPDNQNSRIID

-145 IIERNKK
+145 ILEENKK
-152 VKLTG
+152 IKLTG
-157 YISDKDFIE
+157 YISDDDSIE
-166 ITYNLDN
+166 IIYNLDN
-173 DSYMLDYQ
+173 DSFMLDYQ
-181 IKLNGFDTNSDQN
+181 LKFNGFQTYQNQN
-194 DFFISWTKD
+194 DFYISWIKD

-209 SIDYENR
+209 SLDYENR

-223 FEDEKDSYLSAT
+223 FEDEKDSYLSIT
-235 GSSDKVIDDVNWISY
+235 GSSDKIIDDVNWISY
-250 REHFFSSILMFEN
+250 REHFFSSILMFED
-263 KVDKIQIFSE
+263 KLDKIQIFSE
-273 NLASVEVLDKKY
+273 NLASIDELEKKY

-292 IPIDTNNS
+292 IPIEINNS
-300 SSDFRFYFGPT
+300 TSDFRFYFGPT
-311 DYNTLK
+311 DYDSLK
-317 GYNLGI
+317 EYNIGI
-323 ERSVPVGWGI
+323 ENSVPVGWGI

-396 KYKDDPMKKQQETMS
+396 KYKDDPMKRQQETMS

-465 DLGFYI
+465 DFGFYI

-498 GQMMPS
+498 GQMMPA

-511 MKLIMYMMPLMMLFF
+511 MKLIMYLMPLMMLFF
-526 FNNYASGLSLYYFI
+526 FNNYASGLSLYYFV
-540 SNLLTIILMLLIKRF
+540 SNLLTIMLMLLIKRF

-564 EIEENK
+564 EIEQNK
-570 QKPVKAGGFRAR
+570 QKPIKVGGFRAR

-595 NNERRR
+595 NNERKS

>member
-26 YSNQNIPAI
+26 YSNQSIPAI
-35 VENDSQNIEKTISE
+35 VGNDAEIIENTISE
-49 DQLLE
+49 DE
-54 DQLLIDNKTK
+54 LLIDNKPK
-64 EIKED
+64 EIKKEN
-69 DKYSFQQKKLVLEN
+69 KYDFEQKKIVLEN
-83 KKIYIEIDTKG
+83 DKIYLEIDTKG
-94 ANISMLN
+94 ANISLLN
-101 LKEFTNYNDDSLMLV
+101 LKEYTNYNDESLMLV
-116 DLDNSSF
+116 DLDNSSL
-123 NISIPNNYNGTID
+123 NISLPDSQNNRIID

-145 IIERNKK
+145 ILEENKK
-152 VKLTG
+152 IKLTG
-157 YISDKDFIE
+157 YISDDDSIE
-166 ITYNLDN
+166 IIYNLDN
-173 DSYMLDYQ
+173 DSFMLDYQ
-181 IKLNGFDTNSDQN
+181 LKFNGFQTYQNQN
-194 DFFISWTKD
+194 DFYISWIKD

-209 SIDYENR
+209 SLDYENR

-223 FEDEKDSYLSAT
+223 FEDEKDSYLSIT
-235 GSSDKVIDDVNWISY
+235 GSSDKIIDDVNWISY
-250 REHFFSSILMFEN
+250 REHFFSSILMFED
-263 KVDKIQIFSE
+263 KLDKIQIFSE
-273 NLASVEVLDKKY
+273 NLASIDELEKKY

-292 IPIDTNNS
+292 IPIEINNS
-300 SSDFRFYFGPT
+300 TSDFRFYFGPT
-311 DYNTLK
+311 DYDSLK
-317 GYNLGI
+317 EYNLGI
-323 ERSVPVGWGI
+323 ENSVPVGWGI

-396 KYKDDPMKKQQETMS
+396 KYKDDPMKRQQETMS

-465 DLGFYI
+465 DFGFYI

-498 GQMMPS
+498 GQMMPA

-511 MKLIMYMMPLMMLFF
+511 MKLIMYLMPLMMLFF
-526 FNNYASGLSLYYFI
+526 FNNYASGLSLYYFV
-540 SNLLTIILMLLIKRF
+540 SNLLTIMLMLLIKRF

-564 EIEENK
+564 EIEQNK
-570 QKPVKAGGFRAR
+570 QKPIKVGGFRAR

-595 NNERRR
+595 NNERKS

>member
-35 VENDSQNIEKTISE
+35 VENDTEKIENTIAE
-49 DQLLE
+49 DE
-54 DQLLIDNKTK
+54 LLIDNKPK
-64 EIKED
+64 EIKEE
-69 DKYSFQQKKLVLEN
+69 DKYNFQQKKLVLEN
-83 KKIYIEIDTKG
+83 DKMYLEIDTKG
-94 ANISMLN
+94 ANITLLN
-101 LKEFTNYNDDSLMLV
+101 LKGYTNYNDESLMLV
-116 DLDNSSF
+116 DQDNSSL
-123 NISIPNNYNGTID
+123 NISIPDNQNSRVID
-136 SKDIIFDSD
+136 TKDIIFDSD
-145 IIERNKK
+145 ILQENKK
-152 VKLTG
+152 IKFTG
-157 YISDKDFIE
+157 YISDDDIIE
-166 ITYNLDN
+166 IIYNLDN
-173 DSYMLDYQ
+173 DSFMLDYQ
-181 IKLNGFDTNSDQN
+181 VKFNGFETYQNQN
-194 DFFISWTKD
+194 DFYISWIKD

-209 SIDYENR
+209 SLDYENR

-223 FEDEKDSYLSAT
+223 FEDEKDSYLSIT
-235 GSSDKVIDDVNWISY
+235 GSSDKIIDDVNWISY
-250 REHFFSSILMFEN
+250 REHFFSSILMFED
-263 KVDKIQIFSE
+263 KLDKIQIFSE
-273 NLASVEVLDKKY
+273 NLASIDELEKKY

-292 IPIDTNNS
+292 IPIEINNS
-300 SSDFRFYFGPT
+300 NSDFIFYFGPT
-311 DYNTLK
+311 DYDALK
-317 GYNLGI
+317 EYNLGI
-323 ERSVPVGWGI
+323 ENSVPVGWGI

-396 KYKDDPMKKQQETMS
+396 KYKDDPMKRQQETMS

-465 DLGFYI
+465 DFGFYI

-498 GQMMPS
+498 GQMMPA

-511 MKLIMYMMPLMMLFF
+511 MKLIMYLMPLMMLFF
-526 FNNYASGLSLYYFI
+526 FNNYASGLSLYYFV

-564 EIEENK
+564 EIEQNK
-570 QKPVKAGGFRAR
+570 QKPIKVGGFRAR

-595 NNERRR
+595 NNERKS

>member
-26 YSNQNIPAI
+26 YSNQSIPAI
-35 VENDSQNIEKTISE
+35 VENDAEIIENTISE
-49 DQLLE
+49 DE
-54 DQLLIDNKTK
+54 LLIDNKPK
-64 EIKED
+64 EIKKEN
-69 DKYSFQQKKLVLEN
+69 KYDFEQKKIVLEN
-83 KKIYIEIDTKG
+83 DKIYLEIDTKG
-94 ANISMLN
+94 ANITLLN
-101 LKEFTNYNDDSLMLV
+101 LKEYTNYNDESLMLV
-116 DLDNSSF
+116 DLDNSSL
-123 NISIPNNYNGTID
+123 NISLPDNQNSRIID

-145 IIERNKK
+145 ILEENKK
-152 VKLTG
+152 IKLTG
-157 YISDKDFIE
+157 YISDDDSIE
-166 ITYNLDN
+166 IIYNLDN
-173 DSYMLDYQ
+173 DSFMLDYQ
-181 IKLNGFDTNSDQN
+181 LKFNGFETYQNQN
-194 DFFISWTKD
+194 DFYISWIKD

-209 SIDYENR
+209 SLDYENR

-223 FEDEKDSYLSAT
+223 FEDEKDSYLSIT
-235 GSSDKVIDDVNWISY
+235 GSSDKIIDDVNWISY
-250 REHFFSSILMFEN
+250 REHFFSSILMFED
-263 KVDKIQIFSE
+263 KLDKIQIFSE
-273 NLASVEVLDKKY
+273 NLASIDELEKKY

-292 IPIDTNNS
+292 IPIEINNS
-300 SSDFRFYFGPT
+300 TSDFRFYFGPT
-311 DYNTLK
+311 DYDSLK
-317 GYNLGI
+317 EYNLGI
-323 ERSVPVGWGI
+323 ENSVPVGWGI

-396 KYKDDPMKKQQETMS
+396 KYKDDPMKRQQETMS

-465 DLGFYI
+465 DFGFYI

-498 GQMMPS
+498 GQMMPA

-511 MKLIMYMMPLMMLFF
+511 MKLIMYLMPLMMLFF
-526 FNNYASGLSLYYFI
+526 FNNYASGLSLYYFV
-540 SNLLTIILMLLIKRF
+540 SNLLTIMLMLLIKRF

-564 EIEENK
+564 EIEQNK
-570 QKPVKAGGFRAR
+570 QNPIKVGGFRAR

-595 NNERRR
+595 NNERKS

>member
-35 VENDSQNIEKTISE
+35 VENDTEKIENTIAE
-49 DQLLE
+49 DE
-54 DQLLIDNKTK
+54 LLIDNKPK
-64 EIKED
+64 EIKEE
-69 DKYSFQQKKLVLEN
+69 DKYTFQQKKLVLEN
-83 KKIYIEIDTKG
+83 DKMYLEIDTKG
-94 ANISMLN
+94 ANITLLN
-101 LKEFTNYNDDSLMLV
+101 LKGYTNYNDESLMLV
-116 DLDNSSF
+116 DQDNSSL
-123 NISIPNNYNGTID
+123 NISIPDNQNSRVID
-136 SKDIIFDSD
+136 TKDIIFDSD
-145 IIERNKK
+145 ILQENKK
-152 VKLTG
+152 IKFTG
-157 YISDKDFIE
+157 YISDDDIIE
-166 ITYNLDN
+166 IIYNLDN
-173 DSYMLDYQ
+173 DSFMLDYQ
-181 IKLNGFDTNSDQN
+181 VKFNGFETYQNQN
-194 DFFISWTKD
+194 DFYISWIKD

-209 SIDYENR
+209 SLDYENR

-223 FEDEKDSYLSAT
+223 FEDEKDSYLSIT
-235 GSSDKVIDDVNWISY
+235 GSSDKIIDDVNWISY
-250 REHFFSSILMFEN
+250 REHFFSSILMFDD
-263 KVDKIQIFSE
+263 KLDKIQIFSE
-273 NLASVEVLDKKY
+273 NLASIDELEKKY

-292 IPIDTNNS
+292 IPIEINNS
-300 SSDFRFYFGPT
+300 NSDFIFYFGPT
-311 DYNTLK
+311 DYDALK
-317 GYNLGI
+317 EYNLGI
-323 ERSVPVGWGI
+323 ENSVPVGWGI

-396 KYKDDPMKKQQETMS
+396 KYKDDPMKRQQETMS

-465 DLGFYI
+465 DFGFYI

-498 GQMMPS
+498 GQMMPA

-511 MKLIMYMMPLMMLFF
+511 MKLIMYLMPLMMLFF
-526 FNNYASGLSLYYFI
+526 FNNYASGLSLYYFV

-564 EIEENK
+564 EIEQNK
-570 QKPVKAGGFRAR
+570 QKPIKVGGFRAR

-595 NNERRR
+595 NNERKS

>member
-26 YSNQNIPAI
+26 YSNQSIPAI
-35 VENDSQNIEKTISE
+35 VENDAEIIENTISE
-49 DQLLE
+49 DE
-54 DQLLIDNKTK
+54 LLIDNKPK
-64 EIKED
+64 EIKKEN
-69 DKYSFQQKKLVLEN
+69 KYDFEQKKIVLEN
-83 KKIYIEIDTKG
+83 DKIYLEIDTKG
-94 ANISMLN
+94 ANITLLN
-101 LKEFTNYNDDSLMLV
+101 LKEYTNYNDESLMLV
-116 DLDNSSF
+116 DLDNSSL
-123 NISIPNNYNGTID
+123 NISLPDSQNNRIID

-145 IIERNKK
+145 ILEENKK
-152 VKLTG
+152 IKLTG
-157 YISDKDFIE
+157 YISDDDSIE
-166 ITYNLDN
+166 IIYNLDN
-173 DSYMLDYQ
+173 DSFMLDYQ
-181 IKLNGFDTNSDQN
+181 LKFNGFQTYQNQN
-194 DFFISWTKD
+194 DFYISWIKD

-209 SIDYENR
+209 SLDYENR

-223 FEDEKDSYLSAT
+223 FEDEKDSYLSIT
-235 GSSDKVIDDVNWISY
+235 GSSDKIIDDVNWISY
-250 REHFFSSILMFEN
+250 REHFFSSILMFED
-263 KVDKIQIFSE
+263 KLDKIQIFSE
-273 NLASVEVLDKKY
+273 NLASIDELEKKY

-292 IPIDTNNS
+292 IPIEINNS
-300 SSDFRFYFGPT
+300 TSDFRFYFGPT
-311 DYNTLK
+311 DYDSLK
-317 GYNLGI
+317 EYNLGI
-323 ERSVPVGWGI
+323 ENSVPVGWGI

-396 KYKDDPMKKQQETMS
+396 KYKDDPMKRQQETMS

-465 DLGFYI
+465 DFGFYI

-498 GQMMPS
+498 GQMMPA

-511 MKLIMYMMPLMMLFF
+511 MKLIMYLMPLMMLFF
-526 FNNYASGLSLYYFI
+526 FNNYASGLSLYYFV
-540 SNLLTIILMLLIKRF
+540 SNLLTIMLMLLIKRF
-555 YIDDKKILR
+555 YIDDKKIFR
-564 EIEENK
+564 EIEQNK
-570 QKPVKAGGFRAR
+570 QKPIKVGGFRAR

-595 NNERRR
+595 NNERKS

>member
-26 YSNQNIPAI
+26 YSNQSIPAI
-35 VENDSQNIEKTISE
+35 VGNDAEIIENTISE
-49 DQLLE
+49 DE
-54 DQLLIDNKTK
+54 LLIDNKPK
-64 EIKED
+64 EIKKEN
-69 DKYSFQQKKLVLEN
+69 KYDFEQKKIVLEN
-83 KKIYIEIDTKG
+83 DKIYLEIDTKG
-94 ANISMLN
+94 ANITLLN
-101 LKEFTNYNDDSLMLV
+101 LKEYTNYNDESLMLV
-116 DLDNSSF
+116 DLDNSSL
-123 NISIPNNYNGTID
+123 NISIPDNQNSRIID
-136 SKDIIFDSD
+136 TKDIIFDSD
-145 IIERNKK
+145 ILQENKK
-152 VKLTG
+152 IKLTG
-157 YISDKDFIE
+157 YISDDDSIE
-166 ITYNLDN
+166 IIYNLDN
-173 DSYMLDYQ
+173 DSFMLDYQ
-181 IKLNGFDTNSDQN
+181 LKFNGFQTYQNQN
-194 DFFISWTKD
+194 DFYISWIKD

-209 SIDYENR
+209 SLDYENR

-223 FEDEKDSYLSAT
+223 FEDEKDSYLSIT
-235 GSSDKVIDDVNWISY
+235 GSSDKIIDDVNWISY
-250 REHFFSSILMFEN
+250 REHFFSSILMFED
-263 KVDKIQIFSE
+263 KLDKIQIFSE
-273 NLASVEVLDKKY
+273 NLASIDELEKKY

-292 IPIDTNNS
+292 IPIEINNS
-300 SSDFRFYFGPT
+300 TSDFRFYFGPT
-311 DYNTLK
+311 DYDSLK
-317 GYNLGI
+317 EYNLGI
-323 ERSVPVGWGI
+323 ENSVPVGWGI

-396 KYKDDPMKKQQETMS
+396 KYKDDPMKRQQETMS

-465 DLGFYI
+465 DFGFYI

-498 GQMMPS
+498 GQMMPA

-511 MKLIMYMMPLMMLFF
+511 MKLIMYLMPLMMLFF
-526 FNNYASGLSLYYFI
+526 FNNYASGLSLYYFV
-540 SNLLTIILMLLIKRF
+540 SNLLTIMLMLLIKRF

-564 EIEENK
+564 EIEQNK
-570 QKPVKAGGFRAR
+570 QKPIKVGGFRAR

-595 NNERRR
+595 NNERKS

>member
-26 YSNQNIPAI
+26 YSNQSIPAI
-35 VENDSQNIEKTISE
+35 VENDAEIIENTISE
-49 DQLLE
+49 DE
-54 DQLLIDNKTK
+54 LLIDNKPK
-64 EIKED
+64 EIKKEN
-69 DKYSFQQKKLVLEN
+69 KYDFEQKKIVLEN
-83 KKIYIEIDTKG
+83 DKIYLEIDTKG
-94 ANISMLN
+94 ANISLLN
-101 LKEFTNYNDDSLMLV
+101 LKEYTNYNDESLMLV
-116 DLDNSSF
+116 DLDNSSL
-123 NISIPNNYNGTID
+123 NISLPDSQNNRIID

-145 IIERNKK
+145 ILEENKK
-152 VKLTG
+152 IKLTG
-157 YISDKDFIE
+157 YISDDDSIE
-166 ITYNLDN
+166 IIYNLDN
-173 DSYMLDYQ
+173 DSFMLDYQ
-181 IKLNGFDTNSDQN
+181 LKFNGFQTYQNQN
-194 DFFISWTKD
+194 DFYISWIKD

-209 SIDYENR
+209 SLDYENR

-223 FEDEKDSYLSAT
+223 FEDEKDSYLSIT
-235 GSSDKVIDDVNWISY
+235 GSSDKIIDDVNWISY
-250 REHFFSSILMFEN
+250 REHFFSSILMFED
-263 KVDKIQIFSE
+263 KLDKIQIFSE
-273 NLASVEVLDKKY
+273 NLASIDELEKKY

-292 IPIDTNNS
+292 IPIEINNS
-300 SSDFRFYFGPT
+300 NSDFIFYFGPT
-311 DYNTLK
+311 DYDALK
-317 GYNLGI
+317 EYNLGI
-323 ERSVPVGWGI
+323 ENSVPVGWGI

-396 KYKDDPMKKQQETMS
+396 KYKDDPMKRQQETMS

-465 DLGFYI
+465 DFGFYI

-498 GQMMPS
+498 GQMMPA

-511 MKLIMYMMPLMMLFF
+511 MKLIMYLMPLMMLFF
-526 FNNYASGLSLYYFI
+526 FNNYASGLSLYYFV
-540 SNLLTIILMLLIKRF
+540 SNLLTIMLMLLIKRF

-564 EIEENK
+564 EIEQNK
-570 QKPVKAGGFRAR
+570 QKPIKVGGFRAR

-595 NNERRR
+595 NNERKS

>member
-26 YSNQNIPAI
+26 YSNQSIPAI
-35 VENDSQNIEKTISE
+35 VENDAEIIENTISE
-49 DQLLE
+49 DE
-54 DQLLIDNKTK
+54 LLIDNKPK
-64 EIKED
+64 EIKKEN
-69 DKYSFQQKKLVLEN
+69 KYDFEQKKIVLEN
-83 KKIYIEIDTKG
+83 DKIYLEIDTKG
-94 ANISMLN
+94 ANITLLN
-101 LKEFTNYNDDSLMLV
+101 LKEYTNYNDESLMLV
-116 DLDNSSF
+116 DLDNSSL
-123 NISIPNNYNGTID
+123 NISIPDNQNSRIID
-136 SKDIIFDSD
+136 TKDIIFDSD
-145 IIERNKK
+145 ILEENKK
-152 VKLTG
+152 IKLTG
-157 YISDKDFIE
+157 YISDDDSIE
-166 ITYNLDN
+166 IIYNLDN
-173 DSYMLDYQ
+173 DSFMLDYQ
-181 IKLNGFDTNSDQN
+181 LKFNGFQTYQNQN
-194 DFFISWTKD
+194 DFYISWIKD

-209 SIDYENR
+209 SLDYENR

-223 FEDEKDSYLSAT
+223 FEDEKDSYLSIT
-235 GSSDKVIDDVNWISY
+235 GSSDKIIDDVNWISY
-250 REHFFSSILMFEN
+250 REHFFSSILMFDD
-263 KVDKIQIFSE
+263 KLDKIQIFSE
-273 NLASVEVLDKKY
+273 NLASIDELEKKY

-292 IPIDTNNS
+292 IPIEINNS
-300 SSDFRFYFGPT
+300 NSDFIFYFGPT
-311 DYNTLK
+311 DYDALK
-317 GYNLGI
+317 EYNLGI
-323 ERSVPVGWGI
+323 ENSVPVGWGI

-396 KYKDDPMKKQQETMS
+396 KYKDDPMKRQQETMS

-465 DLGFYI
+465 DFGFYI

-498 GQMMPS
+498 GQMMPA

-511 MKLIMYMMPLMMLFF
+511 MKLIMYLMPLMMLFF
-526 FNNYASGLSLYYFI
+526 FNNYASGLSLYYFV

-564 EIEENK
+564 EIEQNK
-570 QKPVKAGGFRAR
+570 QKPIKVGGFRAR

-595 NNERRR
+595 NNERKS

>member
-35 VENDSQNIEKTISE
+35 VENDTEKIENSIAE
-49 DQLLE
+49 DE
-54 DQLLIDNKTK
+54 LLIDNKPK
-64 EIKED
+64 EIKEE
-69 DKYSFQQKKLVLEN
+69 DKYNFQQKKLVLEN
-83 KKIYIEIDTKG
+83 DKMYLEIDTKG
-94 ANISMLN
+94 ANITLLN
-101 LKEFTNYNDDSLMLV
+101 LKGYTNYNDESLMLV
-116 DLDNSSF
+116 DQDNSSL
-123 NISIPNNYNGTID
+123 NISIPDNQNSRVID
-136 SKDIIFDSD
+136 TKDIIFDSD
-145 IIERNKK
+145 ILQENKK
-152 VKLTG
+152 IKFTG
-157 YISDKDFIE
+157 YISDDDIIE
-166 ITYNLDN
+166 IIYNLDN
-173 DSYMLDYQ
+173 DSFMLDYQ
-181 IKLNGFDTNSDQN
+181 VKFNGFETYQNQN
-194 DFFISWTKD
+194 DFYISWIKD

-209 SIDYENR
+209 SLDYENR

-223 FEDEKDSYLSAT
+223 FEDEKDSYLSIT
-235 GSSDKVIDDVNWISY
+235 GSSDKIIDDVNWISY
-250 REHFFSSILMFEN
+250 REHFFSSILMFED
-263 KVDKIQIFSE
+263 KLDKIQIFSE
-273 NLASVEVLDKKY
+273 NLASIDELEKKY

-292 IPIDTNNS
+292 IPIEINNS
-300 SSDFRFYFGPT
+300 NSDFIFYFGPT
-311 DYNTLK
+311 DYDALK
-317 GYNLGI
+317 EYNLGI
-323 ERSVPVGWGI
+323 ENSVPVGWGI

-396 KYKDDPMKKQQETMS
+396 KYKDDPMKRQQETMS

-465 DLGFYI
+465 DFGFYI

-498 GQMMPS
+498 GQMMPA

-511 MKLIMYMMPLMMLFF
+511 MKLIMYLMPLMMLFF
-526 FNNYASGLSLYYFI
+526 FNNYASGLSLYYFV

-564 EIEENK
+564 EIEQNK
-570 QKPVKAGGFRAR
+570 QKPIKVGGFRAR

-595 NNERRR
+595 NNERKS

>member
-26 YSNQNIPAI
+26 YSNQSIPAI
-35 VENDSQNIEKTISE
+35 VENDAEIIENTISE
-49 DQLLE
+49 DE
-54 DQLLIDNKTK
+54 LLIDNKPK
-64 EIKED
+64 EIKKEN
-69 DKYSFQQKKLVLEN
+69 KYDFEQKKIVLEN
-83 KKIYIEIDTKG
+83 DKIYLEIDTKG
-94 ANISMLN
+94 ANITLLN
-101 LKEFTNYNDDSLMLV
+101 LKEYTNYNDESLMLV
-116 DLDNSSF
+116 DLDNSSL
-123 NISIPNNYNGTID
+123 NISLPDNQNSRIID

-145 IIERNKK
+145 ILEENKK
-152 VKLTG
+152 IKLTG
-157 YISDKDFIE
+157 YISDDDSIE
-166 ITYNLDN
+166 IIYNLDN
-173 DSYMLDYQ
+173 DSFMLDYQ
-181 IKLNGFDTNSDQN
+181 LKFNGFQTYQNQN
-194 DFFISWTKD
+194 DFYISWIKD

-209 SIDYENR
+209 SLDYENR

-223 FEDEKDSYLSAT
+223 FEDEKDSYLSIT
-235 GSSDKVIDDVNWISY
+235 GSSDKIIDDVNWISY
-250 REHFFSSILMFEN
+250 REHFFSSILMFED
-263 KVDKIQIFSE
+263 KLDKIQIFSE
-273 NLASVEVLDKKY
+273 NLASIDELEKKY

-292 IPIDTNNS
+292 IPIEINNS
-300 SSDFRFYFGPT
+300 TSDFRFYFGPT
-311 DYNTLK
+311 DYDSLK
-317 GYNLGI
+317 EYNLGI
-323 ERSVPVGWGI
+323 ENSVPVGWGI

-396 KYKDDPMKKQQETMS
+396 KYKDDPMKRQQETMS

-465 DLGFYI
+465 DFGFYI

-498 GQMMPS
+498 GQMMPA

-511 MKLIMYMMPLMMLFF
+511 MKLIMYLMPLMMLFF
-526 FNNYASGLSLYYFI
+526 FNNYASGLSLYYFV
-540 SNLLTIILMLLIKRF
+540 SNLLTIMLMLLIKRF

-564 EIEENK
+564 EIEQNK
-570 QKPVKAGGFRAR
+570 QKPIKVGGFRAR

-595 NNERRR
+595 NNERKR

>member
-26 YSNQNIPAI
+26 YSNQSIPAI
-35 VENDSQNIEKTISE
+35 VENDAEIIENTISE
-49 DQLLE
+49 DE
-54 DQLLIDNKTK
+54 LLIDNKPK
-64 EIKED
+64 EIKKEN
-69 DKYSFQQKKLVLEN
+69 KYDFEQKKIVLEN
-83 KKIYIEIDTKG
+83 DKIYLEIDTKG
-94 ANISMLN
+94 ANISLLN
-101 LKEFTNYNDDSLMLV
+101 LKEYTNYNDESLMLV
-116 DLDNSSF
+116 DLDNSSL
-123 NISIPNNYNGTID
+123 NISLPDSQNNRIID

-145 IIERNKK
+145 ILEENKK
-152 VKLTG
+152 IKLTG
-157 YISDKDFIE
+157 YISDDDSIE
-166 ITYNLDN
+166 IIYNLDN
-173 DSYMLDYQ
+173 DSFMLDYQ
-181 IKLNGFDTNSDQN
+181 LKFNGFQTYQNQN
-194 DFFISWTKD
+194 DFYISWIKD

-209 SIDYENR
+209 SLDYENR

-223 FEDEKDSYLSAT
+223 FEDEKDSYLSIT
-235 GSSDKVIDDVNWISY
+235 GSSDKIIDDVNWISY
-250 REHFFSSILMFEN
+250 REHFFSSILMFED
-263 KVDKIQIFSE
+263 KLDKIEIFSE
-273 NLASVEVLDKKY
+273 NLASIDELEKKY

-292 IPIDTNNS
+292 IPIEINNS
-300 SSDFRFYFGPT
+300 TSDFRFYFGPT
-311 DYNTLK
+311 DYDSLK
-317 GYNLGI
+317 EYNLGI
-323 ERSVPVGWGI
+323 ENSVPVGWGI

-396 KYKDDPMKKQQETMS
+396 KYKDDPMKRQQETMS

-465 DLGFYI
+465 DFGFYI

-498 GQMMPS
+498 GQMMPA

-511 MKLIMYMMPLMMLFF
+511 MKLIMYLMPLMMLFF
-526 FNNYASGLSLYYFI
+526 FNNYASGLSLYYFV

-564 EIEENK
+564 EIEQNK
-570 QKPVKAGGFRAR
+570 QKPIKVGGFRAR

-595 NNERRR
+595 NNERKS

>member
-26 YSNQNIPAI
+26 YSNQSIPAI
-35 VENDSQNIEKTISE
+35 VENDAEIIENTISE
-49 DQLLE
+49 DE
-54 DQLLIDNKTK
+54 LLIDNKPK
-64 EIKED
+64 EIKKEN
-69 DKYSFQQKKLVLEN
+69 KYDFEQKKIVLEN
-83 KKIYIEIDTKG
+83 DKIYLEIDTKG
-94 ANISMLN
+94 ANISLLN
-101 LKEFTNYNDDSLMLV
+101 LKEYTNYNDESLMLV
-116 DLDNSSF
+116 DLDNSSL
-123 NISIPNNYNGTID
+123 NISLPDSQNNRIID

-145 IIERNKK
+145 ILEENKK
-152 VKLTG
+152 IKLTG
-157 YISDKDFIE
+157 YISDDDSIE
-166 ITYNLDN
+166 IIYNLDN
-173 DSYMLDYQ
+173 DSFMLDYQ
-181 IKLNGFDTNSDQN
+181 LKFNGFQTYQNQN
-194 DFFISWTKD
+194 DFYISWIKD

-209 SIDYENR
+209 SLDYENR

-223 FEDEKDSYLSAT
+223 FEDEKDSYLSIT

-250 REHFFSSILMFEN
+250 REHFFSSILMFED
-263 KVDKIQIFSE
+263 KLDKIEIFSE
-273 NLASVEVLDKKY
+273 NLASIDELEKKY

-292 IPIDTNNS
+292 IPIEINNS
-300 SSDFRFYFGPT
+300 TSDFRFYFGPT
-311 DYNTLK
+311 DYDTLK
-317 GYNLGI
+317 EYNLGI
-323 ERSVPVGWGI
+323 ENSVPVGWGI

-396 KYKDDPMKKQQETMS
+396 KYKDDPMKRQQETMS

-465 DLGFYI
+465 DFGFYI

-498 GQMMPS
+498 GQMMPA

-511 MKLIMYMMPLMMLFF
+511 MKLIMYLMPLMMLFF
-526 FNNYASGLSLYYFI
+526 FNNYASGLSLYYFV
-540 SNLLTIILMLLIKRF
+540 SNLLTIMLMLLIKRF

-564 EIEENK
+564 EIEQNK
-570 QKPVKAGGFRAR
+570 QKPIKVGGFRAR

-595 NNERRR
+595 NNERKS